1 MGYIKQGFQLAIGM
15 CLGKA
20 AYDLINS
27 TGGRAIQHLVPEKY
41 WNTRHPDYPIRSKV
55 EKSEKTHSQNPIGFK
70 VD

>member
-20 AYDLINS
+20 VYDLINR
-27 TGGRAIQHLVPEKY
+27 TGGGVIQHY
-41 WNTRHPDYPIRSKV
+41 YPIKSKV
-55 EKSEKTHSQNPIGFK
+55 EKSEKNHGQNPIGFK